1 MLKFINI
8 TNLKLFLLHYK
19 CSTFLPFFHFSSM
32 GSFRGKKNSST
43 LGINKTSE
51 SPPPLRKDFITY
63 NKESEDKYASYNPH
77 FRNTLNADT
86 FERNTVYRSSLQNMS
101 NAPNDLTFN
110 RSNRYR
116 NTIQNGSSLQHIST
130 LRHDGRY
137 MYPSS
142 ITSTP
147 KSRYLTDY
155 TPRMTP
161 GLVNYNYLEFPLMS

>member
-1 MLKFINI
+1 
-8 TNLKLFLLHYK
+8 
-19 CSTFLPFFHFSSM
+19 M

-101 NAPNDLTFN
+101 NTPNDLTFN

-161 GLVNYNYLEFPLMS
+161 GLVNYNYIEFPLMY